1 MSAMNST
8 IAGWLKVIGA
18 GATAVAGVIVA
29 GPVTKQTAI
38 IAVCTFFAAAGSA
51 AAAFIQAPPGK
62 VAVDKTDLGPQP

>member
-1 MSAMNST
+1 MNTT

-18 GATAVAGVIVA
+18 GATGVAGVVVA

-51 AAAFIQAPPGK
+51 ASAFLQAPPAK
-62 VAVDKTDLGPQP
+62 PDAIKL